1 MVLTRWVVWIEK
13 GQLFIAY
20 YYDLMH
26 PMILFLNDSSSIPK
40 HISPHIYCHLIEYRI
55 MYNHFMCFLLVLYK
69 DDLKFFVNL
78 GMICHLLRVNM
89 EREIHMRALFYRGI
103 FARALKKVTSSSCLL
118 LMLQMSEKYSLIDL
132 DVII

>member
-1 MVLTRWVVWIEK
+1 MYIYMVLTMSVWWVVWIEK

-55 MYNHFMCFLLVLYK
+55 MYNHFMLVLYE
-69 DDLKFFVNL
+69 DDLKNFVNL

-89 EREIHMRALFYRGI
+89 EREIHMRALFYGGI
-103 FARALKKVTSSSCLL
+103 FARALKSNIIKLFTSNVTNVR
-118 LMLQMSEKYSLIDL
+118 KIFFD
-132 DVII
+132 

>member
-69 DDLKFFVNL
+69 DDLKFFCQFGHDLPFIEGKYGEGDSYEGFILQGNFCK
-78 GMICHLLRVNM
+78 GFKKSNI
-89 EREIHMRALFYRGI
+89 IKLFTSNVTNVRKI
-103 FARALKKVTSSSCLL
+103 FF
-118 LMLQMSEKYSLIDL
+118 D
-132 DVII
+132 

>member
-1 MVLTRWVVWIEK
+1 MVLTMYVWWVVWIEK

-78 GMICHLLRVNM
+78 GMICHLFRVNM
-89 EREIHMRALFYRGI
+89 EVEIILRGGH
-103 FARALKKVTSSSCLL
+103 
-118 LMLQMSEKYSLIDL
+118 YSTGEFLRGL
-132 DVII
+132 

>member
-1 MVLTRWVVWIEK
+1 MILTMSVWWVVWIEK

-26 PMILFLNDSSSIPK
+26 PMILFLNDSSSTSK

-55 MYNHFMCFLLVLYK
+55 MYNHFMLVLYK